1 MRTAIV
7 FALLA
12 GGFLAGPAQAAPL
25 ALGDHAGLSREI
37 AGEATEIAAKRAQIR
52 RAKRYAYAK
61 RRYDWTYLPY
71 WRPYQYRYWQFYY
84 PYGGPL
90 F

>member
-1 MRTAIV
+1 MRSAIAFAV
-7 FALLA
+7 LAGALL
-12 GGFLAGPAQAAPL
+12 LASGRAQAAPL
-25 ALGDHAGLSREI
+25 ALGDQAKLSRE
-37 AGEATEIAAKRAQIR
+37 ASAAPIEQASR
-52 RAKRYAYAK
+52 RASYKRRGYAK

>member
-1 MRTAIV
+1 
-7 FALLA
+7 
-12 GGFLAGPAQAAPL
+12 
-25 ALGDHAGLSREI
+25 LSRE
-37 AGEATEIAAKRAQIR
+37 ASGALVEQASR
-52 RAKRYAYAK
+52 RAAYKRRGYAK

-84 PYGGPL
+84 PHGGPL

>member
-1 MRTAIV
+1 MRIAIA

-12 GGFLAGPAQAAPL
+12 GVFLPTPGPVQAAPL
-25 ALGDHAGLSREI
+25 TLGEYATFSQELSGALVREV
-37 AGEATEIAAKRAQIR
+37 AR
-52 RAKRYAYAK
+52 RHRYNKRYVYAK
-61 RRYDWTYLPY
+61 RRFDWTYLPY

>member
-1 MRTAIV
+1 LRLAITPP
-7 FALLA
+7 LSQELA
-12 GGFLAGPAQAAPL
+12 GAQV
-25 ALGDHAGLSREI
+25 
-37 AGEATEIAAKRAQIR
+37 TEVAR
-52 RAKRYAYAK
+52 RARYSKRHVYAQ
-61 RRYDWTYLPY
+61 RRYDGTYLPY

>member
-1 MRTAIV
+1 MRSAI
-7 FALLA
+7 ALCFLG
-12 GGFLAGPAQAAPL
+12 GGFLLAPGPAQAAPVG
-25 ALGDHAGLSREI
+25 LGDQACMSRE
-37 AGEATEIAAKRAQIR
+37 ASGALVEEVAR
-52 RAKRYAYAK
+52 RAHYKRRPYAK

-71 WRPYQYRYWQFYY
+71 WRPYQYRYWQLYY